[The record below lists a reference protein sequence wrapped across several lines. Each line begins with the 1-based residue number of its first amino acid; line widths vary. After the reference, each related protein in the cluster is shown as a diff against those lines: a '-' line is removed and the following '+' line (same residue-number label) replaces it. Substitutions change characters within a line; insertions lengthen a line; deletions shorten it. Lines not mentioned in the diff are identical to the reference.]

1 MLRPL
6 LICLLL
12 HGFDDRAAAVPARQ
26 PTQVMVVGTVH
37 LGSPG
42 LDLVN
47 PEIKD
52 VLGERRQKEILQVV
66 ERLKAFR
73 PTKIALESPSGSTA
87 MQQRLDQ
94 YLAGSY
100 VLKTDERDQL
110 GLRLA
115 KEMKLGKV
123 YSIDFPMDLD
133 FDGVFRYAQKNGQGD
148 VVQAMMS
155 EFESKVKPKLAAD
168 YLEKHSIREIL
179 QDANAP
185 EADAVGHRIYVAAL
199 RIGKDKD
206 YPGADLAARWYERN
220 LRIATNIARLP
231 EGPGERIL
239 VLIGAG
245 HGKLLRQFLAEMPG
259 FEVVSCAEYL
269 R

>member
-1 MLRPL
+1 V
-6 LICLLL
+6 
-12 HGFDDRAAAVPARQ
+12 HGVDDQAAAAPARQ

-37 LGSPG
+37 LENPG

-47 PEIKD
+47 PQIKD
-52 VLGERRQKEILQVV
+52 VLGGRRQNEILQVV

-73 PTKIALESPSGSTA
+73 PTKIALESPSGSNA
-87 MQQRLDQ
+87 MQERLDQ

-100 VLKTDERDQL
+100 VLKTDERDQI

-115 KEMKLGKV
+115 KEMKHGKV

-133 FDGVFRYAQKNGQGD
+133 FDRLFRYAQKSGQGD
-148 VVQAMMS
+148 VVRDMMS
-155 EFESKVKPKLAAD
+155 EIESKVKPKLAAD

-179 QDANAP
+179 LDANSA
-185 EADAVGHRIYVAAL
+185 EADAVGHRIYLAAL
-199 RIGKDKD
+199 RIGKDMD

-220 LRIATNIARLP
+220 LRIAANVARLP
-231 EGPGERIL
+231 EGSGERIL

-259 FEVVSCAEYL
+259 FEVVSCSDYL
-269 R
+269 GR